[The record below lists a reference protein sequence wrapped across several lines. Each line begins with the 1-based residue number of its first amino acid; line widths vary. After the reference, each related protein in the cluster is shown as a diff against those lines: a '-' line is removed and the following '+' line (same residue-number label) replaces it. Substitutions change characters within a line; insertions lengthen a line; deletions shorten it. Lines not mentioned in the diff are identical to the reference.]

1 MKSQTVKALV
11 VPAVGALFL
20 AMTALG
26 TSAFATDTV
35 TPSPSA
41 SPTDTS
47 SSDEGDATVT
57 ETATLLSPDPSA
69 SPTDTSSSDEGD
81 VSAAAGSEGDVQ
93 AVLDE
98 QQGDNANVQ
107 SILGDVQVENSDLQE
122 NDSQVAEVN
131 NDNSAETASFTEDIA
146 AANQAGENE
155 DAALLTESASIVTS
169 VTLPEVSAMVADD
182 TEAHN
187 LIVGQPTK

>member
-1 MKSQTVKALV
+1 MKSQTVKVLV
-11 VPAVGALFL
+11 LPAVGALFL
-20 AMTALG
+20 AMTTLG

-41 SPTDTS
+41 SPTDSS
-47 SSDEGDATVT
+47 SSD
-57 ETATLLSPDPSA
+57 S
-69 SPTDTSSSDEGD
+69 SSSDEGD
-81 VSAAAGSEGDVQ
+81 VSAAVGDLQ

-98 QQGDNANVQ
+98 QQGDNADVQ
-107 SILGDVQVENSDLQE
+107 SILGDVQVENSDVQE

-131 NDNSAETASFTEDIA
+131 NENSAETASFSEDIA

-155 DAALLTESASIVTS
+155 DAAQLTESASIVTS
-169 VTLPEVSAMVADD
+169 VTVPVVSAMVADD

-187 LIVGQPTK
+187 LIVGTPTK

>member
-1 MKSQTVKALV
+1 MKSQTVKVLV
-11 VPAVGALFL
+11 LPAVGALFL
-20 AMTALG
+20 AMTTLG

-41 SPTDTS
+41 SPTDS
-47 SSDEGDATVT
+47 
-57 ETATLLSPDPSA
+57 
-69 SPTDTSSSDEGD
+69 SSSDEGD
-81 VSAAAGSEGDVQ
+81 VSAAVGDLQ

-98 QQGDNANVQ
+98 QRGDNANVQ
-107 SILGDVQVENSDLQE
+107 SILGDVQVENSDVQE

-131 NDNSAETASFTEDIA
+131 NENNEETASFSEDIA

-155 DAALLTESASIVTS
+155 DAAQLTESASIVTS
-169 VTLPEVSAMVADD
+169 VTVPEVSAMVADD

-187 LIVGQPTK
+187 LIVGIPTK